1 MLAAVFLLFL
11 IFVYYT
17 RTNFLLAQANIL
29 ADERL
34 SERTRIARDVHDTL
48 LQGFISSLMH
58 LHVAEKQIPSDS
70 PLKSRLTFVLE
81 GMEKVIEEARLTVV
95 GLRTPDS
102 GHENLE
108 GSLRD
113 FFQEISDIGNA
124 DLILRSTG
132 RPHRL
137 KSAAYDDI
145 SAIAKE
151 AILNALR
158 HAGAETVQVT
168 IAWGW
173 LGLRLLISDDGSGMD
188 AAVAEHGRPHHWGL
202 ASMRE
207 RAKQLKAR
215 LKIESHS
222 VSGTKITLSIPAR
235 VAYLG
240 LSKSTKMKPSDAD

>member
-1 MLAAVFLLFL
+1 ML
-11 IFVYYT
+11 VYYT
-17 RTNFLLAQANIL
+17 RTNSLLAQANIL

-58 LHVAEKQIPSDS
+58 LHVAEKHIPSDS
-70 PLKSRLTFVLE
+70 PLKSSLTFVLE

-113 FFQEISDIGNA
+113 FFQEIGDLGNA
-124 DLILRSTG
+124 DLVLRSTG

-137 KSAAYDDI
+137 KPVAFEDI

-158 HAGAETVQVT
+158 HAGAKTVQVT

-173 LGLRLLISDDGSGMD
+173 LGLRLRIFDDGSGMD
-188 AAVAEHGRPHHWGL
+188 AAVAEHGRPQHWGL

-207 RAKQLKAR
+207 RTKQLKAR
-215 LKIESHS
+215 LQIESHL

-235 VAYLG
+235 VAYRG
-240 LSKSTKMKPSDAD
+240 LSKSTKTKPPDAD